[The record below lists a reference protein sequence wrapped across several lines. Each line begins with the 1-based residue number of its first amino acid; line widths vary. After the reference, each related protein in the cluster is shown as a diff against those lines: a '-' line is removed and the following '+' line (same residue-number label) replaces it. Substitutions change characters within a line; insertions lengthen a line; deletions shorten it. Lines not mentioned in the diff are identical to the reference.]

1 MIIIYA
7 QIKENFVTF
16 NFDNE
21 KERKKKKNMYYNN
34 SKENLITVYF
44 QLNEKKKKIL
54 LKIIKCQLKF
64 DVSNSKKRYKYIVE
78 TSTFII
84 DYQIISSYK
93 ANNR

>member
-1 MIIIYA
+1 
-7 QIKENFVTF
+7 
-16 NFDNE
+16 
-21 KERKKKKNMYYNN
+21 MYYNN

-64 DVSNSKKRYKYIVE
+64 DVSNLKKRYKYIVE
-78 TSTFII
+78 TSTLII